1 MEWKFWLLSF
11 GCIFLTACVSEP
23 TTVQTNGYKSTSVPA
38 TVQTHERVPP
48 GIPDLGDYDDETRRT
63 MELACVLKRSD
74 GPVAYGACLNR
85 QIASLRGSSGI
96 PDLSGYDDETRQTME
111 LACVLKRSDGPVAYG
126 RCLDQQIESLRGSS
140 GVPNLSSHGDETP
153 LTAVDNDAKLLTPDE
168 FCARVAKIAEMAI
181 TSRQNGVPLAEVLK
195 KADDLN
201 DPRFRQL
208 LRDFALLAYE
218 QERWHYEGNQR
229 HAIDD
234 FRDQTHI
241 TCIRTIE
248 AQE

>member
-1 MEWKFWLLSF
+1 MGWKFWLLSF

-38 TVQTHERVPP
+38 TVQTNERVPP
-48 GIPDLGDYDDETRRT
+48 GIPDLSGYDDETRRT

-74 GPVAYGACLNR
+74 GPA
-85 QIASLRGSSGI
+85 
-96 PDLSGYDDETRQTME
+96 
-111 LACVLKRSDGPVAYG
+111 AYG

-140 GVPNLSSHGDETP
+140 GVPYLSSHGDETP
-153 LTAVDNDAKLLTPDE
+153 LTAVDDDAKILTPDE

-195 KADDLN
+195 KADDLD

-229 HAIDD
+229 HAIDN

-241 TCIRTIE
+241 TCIRAIE